1 MIHTCSV
8 SDCEAPASVKVFLY
22 DVYSDGEVFEEQDIT
37 CPYLCEA
44 HRAEN
49 ESSASGERRP
59 RGITLYKFSN
69 QNGAQGYTIY
79 KPVTD

>member
-1 MIHTCSV
+1 M
-8 SDCEAPASVKVFLY
+8 FLY

-44 HRAEN
+44 HRVEN
-49 ESSASGERRP
+49 EVSRIGSELP
-59 RGITLYKFSN
+59 RSITRYIYSN

-79 KPVTD
+79 KSIEE